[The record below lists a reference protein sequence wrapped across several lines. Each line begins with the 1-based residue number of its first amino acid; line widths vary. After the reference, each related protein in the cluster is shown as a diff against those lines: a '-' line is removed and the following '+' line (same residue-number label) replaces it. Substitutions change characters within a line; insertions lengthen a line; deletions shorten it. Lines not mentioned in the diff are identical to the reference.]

1 MEAYLCSALKTSS
14 YSKCQPL
21 KRLCREEVSSWCLKR
36 SEIRMITRRGCC
48 CCCSAAQSCPTLCNS
63 MDCSM
68 PGFPVLYHLPEF
80 AQTHVC
86 WVHDASLPSH
96 PLLPSPPAPSLSQH
110 QALRIRWP
118 KYWCFSFSL
127 SPSNG
132 GNVTGALINMWKR
145 GVISFEISSCWKIE
159 DLYTFRAWAKLVANK
174 MAQRGRG
181 LHQWFS
187 IVGPFIPRE
196 HLAMAGDILDH

>member
-1 MEAYLCSALKTSS
+1 
-14 YSKCQPL
+14 
-21 KRLCREEVSSWCLKR
+21 
-36 SEIRMITRRGCC
+36 
-48 CCCSAAQSCPTLCNS
+48 

-181 LHQWFS
+181 LSSGSQLWALSSPGTLSNGWRHFGSLKLRGRCYWQLVS
-187 IVGPFIPRE
+187 RGQ
-196 HLAMAGDILDH
+196 GSC

>member
-1 MEAYLCSALKTSS
+1 MLSIKDVLIFQVPTIKETVSQGSELLVS
-14 YSKCQPL
+14 
-21 KRLCREEVSSWCLKR
+21 EET
-36 SEIRMITRRGCC
+36 SEIRMITRLGC

-63 MDCSM
+63 VDCSM

-96 PLLPSPPAPSLSQH
+96 SLLPSPPAPSLSQH
-110 QALRIRWP
+110 QALHIRWP

-145 GVISFEISSCWKIE
+145 GVISFEIPSCWKIE

-196 HLAMAGDILDH
+196 HLAMAGDVLDH